1 MTLTNNKLFLPLAAL
16 LGVSALYV
24 GSVAVIGGRVAEQVD
39 QYQSMLLAR
48 DDVSVLKFDY
58 ERRFFGGQLVYELA
72 WRPSQASGVAAQILE
87 PLGFYDEKINL
98 AGQFDIR
105 HGPWLGGIN
114 TGLARL
120 DLAVP
125 LPDQM
130 RDFLPQYPGKLPV
143 LSLQSTLGFTGQIA
157 TGLSVQDYDGR
168 IVEGSETLD
177 LQIDDVAVTLVT
189 NRDLTQVQLEMRAQ
203 QLELGA
209 AEMGTFR
216 MAGLRALSEFW
227 LDSGIWMAN
236 TDVDLGELGLAVLQQ
251 DMRFVMNDYS
261 INSRSEVLN
270 DTVDNTASFAIEEVI
285 FNDQVIGGIAME
297 SSMRGI
303 HVDSYKALQQL
314 WADTSAT
321 DMSADPQRLTDA
333 LSKLVT
339 DKISFNVERLA
350 LSLPSDDD
358 ILATLSVNY
367 DGSEQVDGG
376 AIDDVINAITVE
388 SSLQASLSA
397 INRAIDNTIPADQQ
411 ASVRTMLDEF
421 YELPY
426 VTVSNDS
433 VSSTLN
439 VQGGEILIN
448 GQALADATEFL
459 ASVGLAEISPASP
472 NPADLKQLDPA
483 PEVAKTVDPAP
494 AAVKSKGAAT
504 CPDFN
509 LAGRDLFYSSD
520 DLYSP
525 QTFEVVAGGPVD
537 LGLCSELP
545 GQGYVMDAPDFK
557 LNFSGNSAAREL
569 EIRVDSNCDSIL
581 LLNDTSGTWH
591 HDDDSNGSLDAKIRL
606 PKAVNGVYDIWVGTL
621 TTDTCDAT
629 LTLETF

>member
-1 MTLTNNKLFLPLAAL
+1 MALTNNKLFLPLAAL

-24 GSVAVIGGRVAEQVD
+24 GSVAVIGGRVAAQID

-58 ERRFFGGQLVYELA
+58 ERHFFGGQLVYELA
-72 WRPSQASGVAAQILE
+72 WRPLQASGAAAQILE
-87 PLGFYDEKINL
+87 PLGLFDEKINL

-130 RDFLPQYPGKLPV
+130 RDFLPQYPGSLPV

-157 TGLSVQDYDGR
+157 TGLTVQNYDGR
-168 IVEGSETLD
+168 IVDGSETLD

-189 NRDLTQVQLEMRAQ
+189 NRDLTQVQLDMRAQ

-209 AEMGTFR
+209 AEMGNFR

-236 TDVDLGELGLAVLQQ
+236 TDVTLGELGLAVPQQ

-261 INSRSEVLN
+261 ISSRSEVRN
-270 DTVDNTASFAIEEVI
+270 DTVESTASFAIEEVL

-339 DKISFNVERLA
+339 DKISFNVERLS

-358 ILATLSVNY
+358 ILATLSFNY
-367 DGSEQVDGG
+367 DGSEQVDAG

-397 INRAIDNTIPADQQ
+397 INRAIDNAIPADQQ

-439 VQGGEILIN
+439 VQSGEILIN

-494 AAVKSKGAAT
+494 AAVKSKGAAA